1 MLSTILKETPIH
13 IMMAWKSVARYKSQ
27 RDKVTSPDFPPFHEN
42 FSRSHRKWFLVGS
55 LDFKANL
62 EASKLFFQHLA
73 TVLVNHYSRG
83 A

>member
-1 MLSTILKETPIH
+1 MLSTALKESLIQ